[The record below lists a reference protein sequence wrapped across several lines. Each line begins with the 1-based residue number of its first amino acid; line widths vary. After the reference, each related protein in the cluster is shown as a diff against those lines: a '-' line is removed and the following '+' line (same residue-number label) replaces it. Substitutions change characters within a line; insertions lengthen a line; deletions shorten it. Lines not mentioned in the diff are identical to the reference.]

1 MKLYFVGICKKNT
14 NYDEFIKY
22 VCKKFKIIG
31 GYRTYRNVKTYWF
44 ELPKTTRKYWIARQ
58 YLTDRILT
66 WARDYCENIEAFD
79 WQIDSELDGDNIK
92 GQQ

>member
-1 MKLYFVGICKKNT
+1 
-14 NYDEFIKY
+14 
-22 VCKKFKIIG
+22 
-31 GYRTYRNVKTYWF
+31 
-44 ELPKTTRKYWIARQ
+44 LPKTTRKYWIARQ